1 MEFPVC
7 PTTLKRICRQ
17 NGIQRW
23 PSRKIKKVGHSLQ
36 KIQRVI
42 DSVQGASA
50 GLQIGS
56 FYSNFPE
63 LASPNASRTTHY
75 SNPDNLKPSEES
87 TVLVL
92 SPTSSCSH
100 SHSSSSSQCCSSGAQ
115 QNSNPSNAQ
124 GKDYAIVKEEPALK
138 RSKSDANLPLW
149 SDGAKPFSWPG
160 KQASAPPREREV
172 PGAGERDG
180 PRIKVTYG
188 EDTIRFRMKREW
200 RYKDLMHEISRRF
213 GVENNE
219 GGYHL
224 KYLDDDSEWVLLTCD
239 ADLEEC
245 IDVCNS
251 TIRLSFLHDS
261 HSQSQIRSFSIRGAS
276 L

>member
-1 MEFPVC
+1 MEFSVC

-63 LASPNASRTTHY
+63 LASPNASRTTPL
-75 SNPDNLKPSEES
+75 SNPDSLKPSEES

-115 QNSNPSNAQ
+115 QNSNPSNTEC
-124 GKDYAIVKEEPALK
+124 KDNATVKEEPALK
-138 RSKSDANLPLW
+138 RSRSDANLPSW
-149 SDGAKPFSWPG
+149 SDGAKTFSWPG
-160 KQASAPPREREV
+160 KQASCPPSERGGDRE
-172 PGAGERDG
+172 G

-200 RYKDLMHEISRRF
+200 RYKELMHEISRRF
-213 GVENNE
+213 GVESNEE

-224 KYLDDDSEWVLLTCD
+224 KYLDDDNEWVLLTCD

-245 IDVCNS
+245 IDVCKS
-251 TIRLSFLHDS
+251 TIRLSFLHHS
-261 HSQSQIRSFSIRGAS
+261 NSQSQIRSFSIRGAS

>member
-1 MEFPVC
+1 MLNFSVC

-63 LASPNASRTTHY
+63 LASPNASRTTHF
-75 SNPDNLKPSEES
+75 DNLKPSEES
-87 TVLVL
+87 TVLVV

-115 QNSNPSNAQ
+115 QNSNTES
-124 GKDYAIVKEEPALK
+124 KDNAIVKEEPALK
-138 RSKSDANLPLW
+138 RSRSDANLASW
-149 SDGAKPFSWPG
+149 SDTAKPFSWP
-160 KQASAPPREREV
+160 ASGPPP
-172 PGAGERDG
+172 PGDRDG

-200 RYKDLMHEISRRF
+200 RYKELMHEISRRF
-213 GVENNE
+213 GVESKE

-224 KYLDDDSEWVLLTCD
+224 KYLDDDNEWVLLTCD

-245 IDVCNS
+245 IEVCNS
-251 TIRLSFLHDS
+251 TIRLSFLRDS
-261 HSQSQIRSFSIRGAS
+261 NSQIRSFSIRGAS